1 MSNCSPS
8 LSAAERACMAAV
20 VESGFGTKLPLYRN
34 TPGRDTS
41 GHATEGYALHATL
54 TCSVMS
60 PSATRPGA
68 ALLQLYAEK
77 IGSQRMLVLR
87 VALDAD
93 VQEGDQVDYEGLRW
107 ELQGIQDASSLSFS
121 KQCLITV
128 ITP

>member
-8 LSAAERACMAAV
+8 LSAAERACMASV
-20 VESGFGTKLPLYRN
+20 VASGFSTALPLYRN

-41 GHATEGYALHATL
+41 GHATEDYAPYGTL
-54 TCSVMS
+54 ACSVVS